1 MVYRPWTMDKKQTI
15 TQKQK
20 PDARSQQPKALTK
33 KTPDVKKH
41 RAFAINNL
49 TIYLAA
55 TTRTFTLNSS
65 AMALSPKPSKKLL
78 EP

>member
-1 MVYRPWTMDKKQTI
+1 MVYRLWTMD
-15 TQKQK
+15 
-20 PDARSQQPKALTK
+20 PKSTK
-33 KTPDVKKH
+33 KTPDVIIH
-41 RAFAINNL
+41 RAFAIKNL

-65 AMALSPKPSKKLL
+65 AMALSPRPSKKLL